1 MFFFKRNKI
10 VVDAFTA
17 MPLLTEM
24 APIQPIK
31 KFLPQWWKDLPRT
44 VDVRRSDRQLTSKRG
59 TLKVCDGFLEYN
71 KHGFIIPMWSD
82 LKIATTKTGK
92 WTYDFPSDDPYPI
105 VDHPANQYGEHFA
118 NFINMKIVSPW
129 VFQEKNGIN
138 FFWTSPTWHMSQH
151 WGKLNILP
159 ATMNFRFHH
168 STNIPMFV
176 PKRDDVIEL
185 QHGEPLIH
193 LLPITDK
200 EVEVKMHQITHDEFI
215 QRSNGSRFDRM
226 FIGSYKA
233 RKKTAMENET
243 KSKCPFGF
251 K

>member
-1 MFFFKRNKI
+1 MFFFRKPKI
-10 VVDAFTA
+10 VVNAYTA
-17 MPLLTEM
+17 MPVLTEM

-44 VDVRRSDRQLTSKRG
+44 VDVKRPDHQISSERG
-59 TLKVCDGFLEYN
+59 TLKICDGFLDYN
-71 KHGFIIPMWSD
+71 KTGFIIPMWSD

-92 WTYDFPSDDPYPI
+92 WTYAYPSEDPYPI
-105 VDHPANQYGEHFA
+105 VDHPSNQYGPHFS
-118 NFINMKIVSPW
+118 NFINMKFISPW
-129 VFQEKNGIN
+129 ILEEKTGVN
-138 FFWTSPTWHMSQH
+138 FLWTTPTWHMSKH

-159 ATMNFRFHH
+159 GIVNYKIHN

-176 PKRDDVIEL
+176 PKKDDVIEL
-185 QHGEPLIH
+185 HHGEPLIH
-193 LLPITDK
+193 LVPLTER
-200 EVEVKMHQITHDEFI
+200 EVEIKLHQITYDEFL
-215 QRSNGSRFDRM
+215 QRTNGTRFNRM

-233 RKKTAMENET
+233 HKKNVIESE